1 MLIHKARERVYQ
13 SNTYQS
19 IKLMSSLFQFAFK
32 IARRCY
38 LTSRQIRHIY
48 DIVKFEYKPCMIKV
62 SIKFQINKILFVLHE
77 MKGNAILN
85 LPNNMTF
92 KYQYYTVDP
101 ENLVIIIFIL
111 TLQQRYNVWLSR

>member
-1 MLIHKARERVYQ
+1 
-13 SNTYQS
+13 
-19 IKLMSSLFQFAFK
+19 
-32 IARRCY
+32 
-38 LTSRQIRHIY
+38 
-48 DIVKFEYKPCMIKV
+48 
-62 SIKFQINKILFVLHE
+62 